1 MEGNISQPGS
11 FLEPNPE
18 QIDFLNDQQNIN
30 AEDEFKTS
38 EHNSETEENAKDV
51 GATGQGQMI
60 RGQPSN
66 VDPLS
71 GEGVQQSQDLGEMNV
86 LSELRRDP

>member
-1 MEGNISQPGS
+1 MEGNVSQPGS

-38 EHNSETEENAKDV
+38 EHNSENDENAKD
-51 GATGQGQMI
+51 AA
-60 RGQPSN
+60 
-66 VDPLS
+66 
-71 GEGVQQSQDLGEMNV
+71 
-86 LSELRRDP
+86 